1 MFIEKAQ
8 KALCFWRLSMLLLTC
23 CSAALLLLSQSGA
36 AQKLQMSIPEARVC
50 RPSVQQAH
58 CTCVCSNIMETQ
70 QSKAKNSIRSFS
82 LINGINWSNLRMA
95 LFALS
100 LT

>member
-1 MFIEKAQ
+1 
-8 KALCFWRLSMLLLTC
+8 MLLLTC

-70 QSKAKNSIRSFS
+70 AIQGQKFHQVFQSHQWHKLEQPEDGSVCTESHLKK
-82 LINGINWSNLRMA
+82 GMSNLCLM
-95 LFALS
+95 LV
-100 LT
+100 TYQ